1 VRTEM
6 GRSGYLLLD
15 AGCPGWH
22 SIRLLPSVWQ
32 LLTRFDIYDGVNE
45 EVVNCV
51 RIAILVG

>member
-1 VRTEM
+1 M

-32 LLTRFDIYDGVNE
+32 LLTRFNMYDGVNE